1 MKLVIIIDYEKE
13 IWERCKIK
21 KKDFSK
27 KQSWF
32 KQKFFSNSRGDDM
45 IESLGKFIDEKIIWS
60 KYGL

>member
-1 MKLVIIIDYEKE
+1 MK
-13 IWERCKIK
+13 K
-21 KKDFSK
+21 KFGKDVKFKDFSK

-45 IESLGKFIDEKIIWS
+45 IESLIKCIDEKIVWS